1 MYLILDFVD
10 DELLNVAVNTYPE
23 TEVLTFDQQ
32 TSEAKAYLASG
43 NVSDAPLLSALAAG
57 CGITLD
63 DLVQRI
69 MAKHTAFSALSGY
82 VIGKR
87 QAPEDM
93 PDTCTTVEKVEAIE
107 VNITLPDM
115 TGGEAGQSN

>member
-1 MYLILDFVD
+1 
-10 DELLNVAVNTYPE
+10 
-23 TEVLTFDQQ
+23 
-32 TSEAKAYLASG
+32 
-43 NVSDAPLLSALAAG
+43 
-57 CGITLD
+57 
-63 DLVQRI
+63 

-93 PDTCTTVEKVEAIE
+93 LDTCTTVEKVEAIE